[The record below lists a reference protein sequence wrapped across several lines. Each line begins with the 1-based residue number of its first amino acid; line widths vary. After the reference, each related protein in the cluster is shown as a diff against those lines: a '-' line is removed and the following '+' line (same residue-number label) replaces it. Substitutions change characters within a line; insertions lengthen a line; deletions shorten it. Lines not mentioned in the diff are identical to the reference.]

1 MVITNELR
9 LATYMDLDTVCNV
22 EDLHNMLEIIEA
34 KNEFDEMARVA
45 KEQQDKANS

>member
-1 MVITNELR
+1 MVVTNEMK
-9 LATYMDLDTVCNV
+9 LATYVELDTVCSV

-34 KNEFDEMARVA
+34 KNEFDEMARIA